1 MAFAVMAPIAI
12 SSTSLWS
19 VVCLATLLY
28 AIRWRRKH
36 FHQLPLPPGPKK
48 LPIVG
53 NLFDIP
59 ADLPWEAYQQWS
71 KDFKSDIIH
80 LNVAG
85 TSIIVLSSM
94 EVIKDLLDRR
104 SALYSDRP
112 HAPMLNDLMGWS
124 EFFGFMNHGD
134 RWRRQRKLFHEAFHA
149 GAVKQFNP
157 QVRNSTHRLLRRL
170 LKDPHNLMAQFR
182 HLAGALIMEVTYG
195 LEVESTEDPYIQIAE
210 EAMHGLGI
218 ACIPGTFLVDLIPA
232 LKYVPSWFPG
242 ADFKR
247 KARRWRDVTR
257 ELVEFPFAETKRRMA
272 AGTAPLSFASLN
284 LSLLTDSG
292 SKQSAGSE
300 ERDIKET
307 SAAAY
312 AAGADTTVSAMG
324 TFALAMLKHPD
335 VQRKAQA
342 ELDAVIGHGHL
353 PELGDAPALPYVS
366 AIVKEVLRWENVAP
380 IGIPHRILVED
391 EYRGYRIPANSIV
404 IGNVWALMHNEEI
417 YPDPKSFKPE
427 RFLLDGKLNSNMQ
440 DPEVVFGFG
449 RRICPGRHIAY
460 SSLWLTM
467 ASILATFD
475 IDKAVDGNGNVVEPS
490 YEYSSALVFAPL
502 PFECSI
508 TPRSSQAV
516 QAIEAAVGAG

>member
-1 MAFAVMAPIAI
+1 MATIA
-12 SSTSLWS
+12 SSASLWS
-19 VVCLATLLY
+19 VVCLTTLLY
-28 AIRWRRKH
+28 AIRWGRNKR

-48 LPIVG
+48 LPIIG
-53 NLFDIP
+53 NLLDIP

-80 LNVAG
+80 LNVVG

-170 LKDPHNLMAQFR
+170 LKDPHDLMAQFR
-182 HLAGALIMEVTYG
+182 HWAGGLIMDVTYG
-195 LEVESTEDPYIQIAE
+195 IQVESTKDLYIQIAE

-257 ELVEFPFAETKRRMA
+257 ELVEVPFAETKRSMT

-284 LSLLTDSG
+284 LGLLAESG
-292 SKQSAGSE
+292 DKASAVE
-300 ERDIKET
+300 EKDIKET

-324 TFALAMLKHPD
+324 TFALAILKHPD

-353 PELGDAPALPYVS
+353 PELSDAPALPYVS

-391 EYRGYRIPANSIV
+391 EYQGYRIPANSIV
-404 IGNVWALMHNEEI
+404 IRNVWALMHDEEI
-417 YPDPKSFKPE
+417 YPDPKSFRPE
-427 RFLLDGKLNSNMQ
+427 RFLLDGKLNSDMQ
-440 DPEVVFGFG
+440 DPEAVFGFG
-449 RRICPGRHIAY
+449 RRICPGRHIAD
-460 SSLWLTM
+460 SSLWLTI

-475 IDKAVDGNGNVVEPS
+475 INKAVDDNGNVVEPS

-508 TPRSSQAV
+508 TPRSSQTV
-516 QAIEAAVGAG
+516 EAIEETNESG